1 MIILAK
7 ETNPINMLL
16 DKDIKKIQELKTDYT
31 PSWVSAETIFSRF
44 KALKL
49 SESLSAF
56 QSFKIR
62 GFDFKSVLAVMVCM
76 VVSPEKTVHSYLNSA
91 TGEGSVMGKD
101 VFYRMKNSPSAC
113 WRMLLWHLVMRFL
126 KVTSQD
132 EAGTETTTRYLIFD
146 DTTLPKTGKCL
157 EKIGRV
163 WDHVTNSYVLGFKL
177 LVMMYWDG
185 KSAIPLD
192 FSLHREKGKKEERP
206 YGMSKKELRS
216 QFSKKRVK
224 DSYSAKRVD
233 DLDSDKI
240 KMVLRMFYSAIYR
253 DIKVDY
259 VLVDSWFTCDALIQ
273 AIRGIKEQTVH
284 LIGMYKFAKTRFE
297 FQGKMM
303 THAEI
308 NNALGNPKRCRS
320 LRYQYKQAKVIYQ
333 GVEISLFF
341 SRQGNGGKWKVILT
355 TDTSLSFTKLLE
367 KYQVRWS
374 VEVFFR
380 EAKQLLNLGG
390 CQSNNFDAQIAET
403 TISMIAYLLL
413 TLRYRYEHYESM
425 GALYRSMN
433 AEVLNQTLDIRL
445 WGLFQELVRTV
456 AEVLEMDADE
466 LLKRMLTNQ
475 KAEVMISA
483 LLMSC
488 NPNDDWPNG

>member
-1 MIILAK
+1 
-7 ETNPINMLL
+7 MLQ
-16 DKDIKKIQELKTDYT
+16 DKDIKKIQELKADYT
-31 PSWVSAETIFSRF
+31 PKWVSAENIFSRF

-49 SESLSAF
+49 SESLSEF
-56 QSFKIR
+56 KSFKSR
-62 GFDFKSVLAVMVCM
+62 GFDFKTVLAVLVSM
-76 VVSPEKTVHSYLNSA
+76 VVSSDKTVHSYLNSL
-91 TGEGSVMGKD
+91 TGESSVMGKD
-101 VFYRMKNSPSAC
+101 VFYRMKNSSSAC

-126 KVTSQD
+126 KVTSENYGSQGS
-132 EAGTETTTRYLIFD
+132 ASRYLIFD

-157 EKIGRV
+157 ENIGRV

-185 KSAIPLD
+185 KSSIPLD

-206 YGMSKKELRS
+206 YGLTRKELKK
-216 QFSKKRVK
+216 QFSHKRIK

-240 KMVLRMFYSAIYR
+240 GMVLRMFYSAIYR
-253 DIKVDY
+253 GIHVDY

-273 AIRGIKEQTVH
+273 AIRSVKEQTVH
-284 LIGMYKFAKTRFE
+284 LIGMYKFPKTKFE
-297 FQGKMM
+297 YQGKML

-320 LRYQYKQAKVIYQ
+320 LRYQYKHAKVMYK
-333 GVEISLFF
+333 GFEISLFF
-341 SRQGNGGKWKVILT
+341 SRQGKGGKWKVLLT
-355 TDTSLSFTKLLE
+355 TDTSLSFAKLLE
-367 KYQVRWS
+367 HYQVRWS

-380 EAKQLLNLGG
+380 ETKQLLNLGG

-433 AEVLNQTLDIRL
+433 AEVLNQTLDRRL

-456 AEVLEMDADE
+456 GEILGMDADE
-466 LLKRMLTNQ
+466 MLEKMLTNQ
-475 KAEVMISA
+475 KAEAMISA
-483 LLMSC
+483 LLI
-488 NPNDDWPNG
+488 NFAIDDD